1 MMEHS
6 DIHILGAGSIGQ
18 LIACHMAK
26 AGLDPVLVV
35 RQPGNSGRQD
45 FSLIEEEITRS
56 FSIRVESL
64 ERNFRARV
72 VLVCVKAWQLQQALE
87 DIRPHL
93 DQDAELILLQNGMG
107 HQQSA
112 TAQLP
117 GTGIISGSV
126 THGAWLSAERQVVHA
141 GHGTIMLG
149 YRDNRLNGNFP
160 PWFAQFENTGLNV
173 HWSGNIDR
181 VLWRK
186 LAINAVINPLTL
198 LHQCRNGELLDQPG
212 VAEEFSH
219 LCREAERLLA
229 RLDYQLRE
237 SIETGAREVLRITA
251 GNWSSMVQ
259 DYRSG
264 KPTEL
269 EYINGYLLAEADRL
283 GISLSHHQ
291 QLHERA
297 RHLLADRDSQDRSR
311 PAATPG
317 NHSGRQRK

>member
-1 MMEHS
+1 MMEQS

-18 LIACHMAK
+18 LIACHLAK

-35 RQPGNSGRQD
+35 RQPGICGRQD
-45 FSLIEEEITRS
+45 FCLVEEEITRN
-56 FSIRVESL
+56 FSIRVKSL
-64 ERNFRARV
+64 EQSFRARV
-72 VLVCVKAWQLQQALE
+72 VLVCVKAWQLRQALD

-93 DQDAELILLQNGMG
+93 DEHSEVVLLQNGMG

-112 TAQLP
+112 SEQLP

-160 PWFAQFENTGLNV
+160 PWFGQFENTALSV

-186 LAINAVINPLTL
+186 LAINAVVNPLTL
-198 LHQCRNGELLDQPG
+198 LHQCKNGELLDQPEVEKQFG
-212 VAEEFSH
+212 H
-219 LCREAERLLA
+219 LCREADRLLA
-229 RLDYQLRE
+229 RLDYRWRE

-259 DYRSG
+259 DYRAG

-269 EYINGYLLAEADRL
+269 DYINGYLLAEAGRQGL
-283 GISLSHHQ
+283 ELPNHE
-291 QLHERA
+291 QLHRRA
-297 RHLLADRDSQDRSR
+297 RQMLADSGAREAAK
-311 PAATPG
+311 PAAG
-317 NHSGRQRK
+317 QGAFSSHFRK